1 MIRSFISLLIFPLL
15 FIGLKNY
22 FIYEITIGDARILD
36 LNIDIINYFDHI
48 SKLLILSILI
58 LFLSIL
64 SSNYLIKSQV
74 ALLNI
79 YFPLINFTWF
89 FIRLIAIII
98 AGIFLFIIFL
108 LFNYLIP
115 FFSPKGLYFISI
127 ITLFGG
133 GLGAI
138 QIILSIVNKF
148 TKVSSMKVHGFTITE
163 QDQPELF
170 KLIKSVSK
178 KINSIFPDNVILTS
192 ERDFFV
198 SSSNLRLYNHKY
210 DKKIKGNSLCIPLL
224 VFKVLTKDEL
234 TGIIGH
240 ELAHFSGKDTQY
252 SIKYS
257 KIAGSLKKIFKEF
270 KRLLKATL
278 YYEGLEYGL
287 FVIYRFFLLMILFPI
302 IFLHD
307 NLIKK
312 NILNSKNKELRA
324 DKIGSSVCEKKK
336 SFISGLCKFCIYS
349 NIWGS
354 AESEIF
360 NKRKSVKTKKTLT
373 REFTKLLD
381 DYYANFN
388 PEKDLN
394 NIMIFEMLHPSDTHP
409 SIHARAENLNIDV
422 QKFKKS
428 DLITLDLSAMK
439 IINNY
444 DYIDKELTAI

>member
-1 MIRSFISLLIFPLL
+1 
-15 FIGLKNY
+15 
-22 FIYEITIGDARILD
+22 
-36 LNIDIINYFDHI
+36 
-48 SKLLILSILI
+48 
-58 LFLSIL
+58 
-64 SSNYLIKSQV
+64 
-74 ALLNI
+74 
-79 YFPLINFTWF
+79 
-89 FIRLIAIII
+89 
-98 AGIFLFIIFL
+98 
-108 LFNYLIP
+108 
-115 FFSPKGLYFISI
+115 
-127 ITLFGG
+127 
-133 GLGAI
+133 
-138 QIILSIVNKF
+138 
-148 TKVSSMKVHGFTITE
+148 
-163 QDQPELF
+163 
-170 KLIKSVSK
+170 
-178 KINSIFPDNVILTS
+178 
-192 ERDFFV
+192 
-198 SSSNLRLYNHKY
+198 
-210 DKKIKGNSLCIPLL
+210 
-224 VFKVLTKDEL
+224 
-234 TGIIGH
+234 
-240 ELAHFSGKDTQY
+240 
-252 SIKYS
+252 
-257 KIAGSLKKIFKEF
+257 
-270 KRLLKATL
+270 
-278 YYEGLEYGL
+278 
-287 FVIYRFFLLMILFPI
+287 MILFPI